1 MERYRWFTSVVHH
14 TAMVIAKERLRA
26 SGTHLGISLC
36 IAAAAALLVF
46 TLWYPY
52 PYRQVSGG
60 RELFLIL
67 VSVDV
72 VLGPLIT
79 LAIFDTRKR
88 VRELVMDLTVVAL
101 LQVGALAY
109 GLWTVA
115 AARPVHLVFEVDRL
129 RVVHAIDIP
138 EEMLERAPS
147 GVAAEPW
154 TGPTLLAVRPFRNA
168 DEAGSATMAALEGV
182 QLGARPDLWE
192 PYAAARDRVIA
203 AARPVEALKR
213 KVPANAAAID
223 EALQRMGR
231 DAAHTVYL
239 PMVSRKFSWTAFL
252 DARTADVIGF
262 APVDSF

>member
-1 MERYRWFTSVVHH
+1 
-14 TAMVIAKERLRA
+14 MVIAKERLRA

-60 RELFLIL
+60 RELFIIL

-79 LAIFDTRKR
+79 LAVFDKRKP
-88 VRELVMDLTVVAL
+88 VRELVLDLTVVGVLQLSAL
-101 LQVGALAY
+101 TY

-129 RVVHAIDIP
+129 RVVHAVDVP
-138 EEMLERAPS
+138 EELLAKAPA

-168 DEAGSATMAALEGV
+168 DEEGNATMAALQGV
-182 QLGARPDLWE
+182 ALSARPDLWQ
-192 PYAAARDRVIA
+192 PYAAARDRVIQA
-203 AARPVEALKR
+203 AHPVEALKR
-213 KVPANAAAID
+213 KYPAQAAAID
-223 EALQRMGR
+223 AALQRAGR
-231 DAAHTVYL
+231 DAAHTLYL
-239 PMVSRKFSWTAFL
+239 PMVSRKYFWTVFL
-252 DARTADVIGF
+252 DPKTADVVGF

>member
-1 MERYRWFTSVVHH
+1 
-14 TAMVIAKERLRA
+14 MVIAKERLRA

-36 IAAAAALLVF
+36 IAALAALLVF

-60 RELFLIL
+60 RELFMIL

-79 LAIFDTRKR
+79 LAIFNRRKST
-88 VRELVMDLTVVAL
+88 RELVLDLTVVAF
-101 LQVGALAY
+101 LQLGALAY

-129 RVVHAIDIP
+129 RVVHSPDIP
-138 EEMLERAPS
+138 EELLAKAPE

-168 DEAGSATMAALEGV
+168 DEEGSATMAALQGV
-182 QLGARPDLWE
+182 ALAARPDLWQS
-192 PYAAARDRVIA
+192 YASARDRVIG

-213 KVPANAAAID
+213 KYPAQAAIID
-223 EALQRMGR
+223 AALQRAGR
-231 DAAHTVYL
+231 DAAHTLYL
-239 PMVSRKFSWTAFL
+239 PMVSRKFFWTAFL
-252 DARTADVIGF
+252 DPQTADVVGF